1 MDYDYHYYCC
11 LFDDGLMRNIQL
23 LYYNLCQTVIAQI
36 AVAVVVKM
44 DYSMVVVV
52 V

>member
-1 MDYDYHYYCC
+1 MDYDYHYYC

-36 AVAVVVKM
+36 AVAVVKM
-44 DYSMVVVV
+44 DCSMVVVV